1 MSKKILVFTGSR
13 GEWGYLRPILE
24 KFKDTDHEVRLAITN
39 MHVDPSFGMTEN
51 EIIADGFQPHYR
63 IFMNV
68 SGDAKSAWARSLG
81 KLGIELP
88 NVFSDFSPDIILLAG
103 DRAETFMAAVSA
115 FYSNVIIAHIQAGE
129 LSGHKDGMA
138 RHALGKLA
146 HVHFASN
153 KDAADRLSR
162 LGEEEFR
169 IHTTGAPQLDNL
181 LDKNEISN
189 ISDVCLKLRLKPSDR
204 FCLCI
209 VHPSS
214 SDEQVSPAKFAKIIH
229 EVLKARGLNQ
239 IWILPNNDSGSND
252 IVNEVTHLPK
262 EFVRV
267 TRNLARN
274 DYVALLSNCEFIIG
288 NSSSGILEAP
298 SLGVVSINIG
308 SRQTGRLRSRKVI
321 DVPIASKES
330 IDKAIDNVS
339 SEQNTVI
346 DKQYGDGNSSL
357 KIVTILN
364 NLVIDEKLKNKFLM
378 E

>member
-1 MSKKILVFTGSR
+1 
-13 GEWGYLRPILE
+13 
-24 KFKDTDHEVRLAITN
+24 

-51 EIIADGFQPHYR
+51 EIIADGFQPRYR
-63 IFMNV
+63 IFMNIA
-68 SGDAKSAWARSLG
+68 GHTESAWARSLG
-81 KLGIELP
+81 LLGIQLP
-88 NVFSDFSPDIILLAG
+88 NVFDDFSPDIILLAG

-153 KDAADRLSR
+153 KDAADRLIR

-181 LDKNEISN
+181 LDKSEISN
-189 ISDVCLKLRLKPSDR
+189 ISDVCLNLRLNPSDR
-204 FCLCI
+204 FCVCI

-214 SDEQVSPAKFAKIIH
+214 DEKVSPAVFAKIMH
-229 EVLKARGLNQ
+229 NALTAKGLYQ
-239 IWILPNNDSGSND
+239 IWILPNNDSGSTD

-274 DYVALLSNCEFIIG
+274 DYAALLTNCEFIIG

-308 SRQTGRLRSRKVI
+308 SRQTGRLRSRTVI
-321 DVPIASKES
+321 DVPVASAES
-330 IDKAIDNVS
+330 IDQAIASVA
-339 SEQNTVI
+339 SEQNTGS
-346 DKQYGDGNSSL
+346 DKQYGDGDSSS
-357 KIVTILN
+357 KIVTVMN
-364 NLVIDEKLKNKFLM
+364 DLVIDDKLINKFLV

>member
-13 GEWGYLRPILE
+13 GEWGYLRPILK
-24 KFKDTDHEVRLAITN
+24 KFGDTNHDVRLAITN
-39 MHVDPSFGMTEN
+39 MHVDPAFGMTES
-51 EIIADGFQPHYR
+51 EIITDGFQPDYR

-68 SGDAKSAWARSLG
+68 AGVSETAWARSLG
-81 KLGIELP
+81 LMGVQLP
-88 NVFSDFSPDIILLAG
+88 NVFDDFSPDIILLAG

-115 FYSNVIIAHIQAGE
+115 FYSNIIIAHIQAGE

-153 KDAADRLSR
+153 KDAADRLIR
-162 LGEEEFR
+162 LGEEKFR

-181 LDKNEISN
+181 LDKNEISD
-189 ISDVCLKLRLKPSDR
+189 IKDVCSQLRLSASDK

-214 SDEQVSPAKFAKIIH
+214 DEKVSPAEIAKIIYKTL
-229 EVLKARGLNQ
+229 EKRDIYQV
-239 IWILPNNDSGSND
+239 WILPNNDTGSAE
-252 IVNEVTHLPK
+252 IVDEITHLPK
-262 EFVRV
+262 ELVRV

-274 DYVALLSNCEFIIG
+274 DYASLLVNCNFIIG

-298 SLGVVSINIG
+298 SVGVASINIG
-308 SRQTGRLRSRKVI
+308 SRQTGRLRSKTVI
-321 DVPIASKES
+321 DVPVASIES
-330 IDKAIDNVS
+330 VDSAIDKVM
-339 SEQNTVI
+339 SEKNFDS
-346 DKQYGDGNSSL
+346 DKQYGEGDSSS
-357 KIVTILN
+357 KIVNVLDQ
-364 NLVIDEKLKNKFLM
+364 LSIDDKLINKFLV

>member
-13 GEWGYLRPILE
+13 GEWGYLRPILK
-24 KFKDTDHEVRLAITN
+24 KFGDTNHDVRLAVTN
-39 MHVDPSFGMTEN
+39 MHVDPAFGMTES
-51 EIIADGFQPHYR
+51 EIISDGFQPDYR
-63 IFMNV
+63 IFMNIAGV
-68 SGDAKSAWARSLG
+68 SETAWARSLG
-81 KLGIELP
+81 LMGVQLP
-88 NVFSDFSPDIILLAG
+88 NVFDVFSPDIILLAG

-115 FYSNVIIAHIQAGE
+115 FYSNIIIAHIQAGE

-153 KDAADRLSR
+153 KDAADRLIR

-181 LDKNEISN
+181 LDKNEISD
-189 ISDVCLKLRLKPSDR
+189 IKDVCSQLRLSDSDK

-214 SDEQVSPAKFAKIIH
+214 DEKVSPAEITKIIYKTLEKRNIH
-229 EVLKARGLNQ
+229 QV
-239 IWILPNNDSGSND
+239 WILPNNDTGSKE
-252 IVNEVTHLPK
+252 IVDEITHLPK
-262 EFVRV
+262 DLVRV

-274 DYVALLSNCEFIIG
+274 DYASLLVNCNFIIG

-298 SLGVVSINIG
+298 SVGVASINIG
-308 SRQTGRLRSRKVI
+308 SRQTGRLCSKTVI
-321 DVPIASKES
+321 DVPLASIES
-330 IDKAIDNVS
+330 VDSAIDKVLSKKNFD
-339 SEQNTVI
+339 T
-346 DKQYGDGNSSL
+346 DKQYGEGESSSQ
-357 KIVTILN
+357 IVNVLDQLSIN
-364 NLVIDEKLKNKFLM
+364 DKLINKFLV

>member
-13 GEWGYLRPILE
+13 GEWGYLRPILK
-24 KFKDTDHEVRLAITN
+24 KFKDTDHDVRLVVTN
-39 MHVDPSFGMTEN
+39 MHVDPTFGMTEN
-51 EIIADGFQPHYR
+51 EIITDGFQPHYR

-68 SGDAKSAWARSLG
+68 AGHAESAWARSLG
-81 KLGIELP
+81 LLGIQLP
-88 NVFSDFSPDIILLAG
+88 NVFDDFSPDIILLAG

-153 KDAADRLSR
+153 KDAADRLIR
-162 LGEEEFR
+162 LGEEKFR

-189 ISDVCLKLRLKPSDR
+189 ISDVCLKLRLNPLES
-204 FCLCI
+204 FCVCV

-214 SDEQVSPAKFAKIIH
+214 DENISPAVFAKRVH
-229 EVLKARGLNQ
+229 KALSDRGIYQ
-239 IWILPNNDSGSND
+239 IWILPNNDSGSVD
-252 IVNEVTHLPK
+252 IINEVTHFSK
-262 EFVRV
+262 EFVRI

-274 DYVALLSNCEFIIG
+274 DYASLLSNCKFIIG

-308 SRQTGRLRSRKVI
+308 SRQTGRLRSQTVI
-321 DVPIASKES
+321 DVPVASLDS
-330 IDKAIDNVS
+330 INKAIDII
-339 SEQNTVI
+339 EDEPKTVY
-346 DKQYGDGNSSL
+346 DKQYGDGDSSA
-357 KIVTILN
+357 KIVNVLN
-364 NLVIDEKLKNKFLM
+364 NLVIDGKLTNKFLV

>member
-13 GEWGYLRPILE
+13 GEWGYLRPIL
-24 KFKDTDHEVRLAITN
+24 KRFKDTDHDVRLAVTN

-51 EIIADGFQPHYR
+51 EIIADGFQPRYR

-68 SGDAKSAWARSLG
+68 AGDAESAWARSLG
-81 KLGIELP
+81 LLGIQLP
-88 NVFSDFSPDIILLAG
+88 NVFDDFSPDIILLAG

-153 KDAADRLSR
+153 KDAADRLIR

-169 IHTTGAPQLDNL
+169 IHTSGAPQLDNL

-189 ISDVCLKLRLKPSDR
+189 ISDVCLNLRLNPSDR
-204 FCLCI
+204 FCVCI

-214 SDEQVSPAKFAKIIH
+214 DETVSPAAFAKIIN
-229 EVLKARGLNQ
+229 KALTANGLYQ
-239 IWILPNNDSGSND
+239 IWILPNNDSGSID

-274 DYVALLSNCEFIIG
+274 DYAALLTNCEFIIG

-308 SRQTGRLRSRKVI
+308 SRQTGRLRSRTVI
-321 DVPIASKES
+321 DVPVASAES
-330 IDKAIDNVS
+330 IDQAIADVAN
-339 SEQNTVI
+339 ELNTGT
-346 DKQYGDGNSSL
+346 DKQYGDGDSSS
-357 KIVTILN
+357 KIVTVLN
-364 NLVIDEKLKNKFLM
+364 NLVIDEKLLNKFLV

>member
-1 MSKKILVFTGSR
+1 M
-13 GEWGYLRPILE
+13 
-24 KFKDTDHEVRLAITN
+24 
-39 MHVDPSFGMTEN
+39 
-51 EIIADGFQPHYR
+51 
-63 IFMNV
+63 
-68 SGDAKSAWARSLG
+68 
-81 KLGIELP
+81 
-88 NVFSDFSPDIILLAG
+88 
-103 DRAETFMAAVSA
+103 
-115 FYSNVIIAHIQAGE
+115 
-129 LSGHKDGMA
+129 
-138 RHALGKLA
+138 
-146 HVHFASN
+146 
-153 KDAADRLSR
+153 
-162 LGEEEFR
+162 
-169 IHTTGAPQLDNL
+169 
-181 LDKNEISN
+181 
-189 ISDVCLKLRLKPSDR
+189 
-204 FCLCI
+204 
-209 VHPSS
+209 
-214 SDEQVSPAKFAKIIH
+214 
-229 EVLKARGLNQ
+229 
-239 IWILPNNDSGSND
+239 PNNDSGSND

>member
-1 MSKKILVFTGSR
+1 VSKKILVFTGAR
-13 GEWGYLRPILE
+13 GEWGYLRPVLK
-24 KFKDTDHEVRLAITN
+24 KFKDTDHEVRLAVTN
-39 MHVDPSFGMTEN
+39 MHVDPAFGMTEN

-68 SGDAKSAWARSLG
+68 AGGAESAWARSLG
-81 KLGIELP
+81 LLGIQLP
-88 NVFSDFSPDIILLAG
+88 NVFDDFSPDIILLAG

-153 KDAADRLSR
+153 KDAADRLIR

-189 ISDVCLKLRLKPSDR
+189 LSDVCLKLRLNPSDR
-204 FCLCI
+204 FCVCI

-214 SDEQVSPAKFAKIIH
+214 DETVSPKVFAKIIH
-229 EVLKARGLNQ
+229 KALTARGLYQ
-239 IWILPNNDSGSND
+239 IWILPNNDSGSTD

-274 DYVALLSNCEFIIG
+274 DYAALLSNCEFIIG

-308 SRQTGRLRSRKVI
+308 SRQTGRLRSRTVI
-321 DVPIASKES
+321 DVPVASAES
-330 IDKAIDNVS
+330 IDQAINSVANERNAGS
-339 SEQNTVI
+339 
-346 DKQYGDGNSSL
+346 DKQYGDGDSSS
-357 KIVTILN
+357 KIVTVLN
-364 NLVIDEKLKNKFLM
+364 NLVIEEKLINKFLV

>member
-24 KFKDTDHEVRLAITN
+24 KLKDTDHDVRLAVTN
-39 MHVDPSFGMTEN
+39 MHVDPAFGRTEV

-63 IFMNV
+63 MFMNV
-68 SGDAKSAWARSLG
+68 SGDAESAWARSLAL
-81 KLGIELP
+81 LGIQLP
-88 NVFSDFSPDIILLAG
+88 NVFDDFSPDIILLAG
-103 DRAETFMAAVSA
+103 DRAETFMAGVSA

-153 KDAADRLSR
+153 KDAADRLIR

-169 IHTTGAPQLDNL
+169 IHTTGAPQLDDL

-189 ISDVCLKLRLKPSDR
+189 INDVCVKLRLNPSDR
-204 FCLCI
+204 FCVCI

-214 SDEQVSPAKFAKIIH
+214 DEKISPALFAKIIH
-229 EVLKARGLNQ
+229 NSLISRGIHQ
-239 IWILPNNDSGSND
+239 IWILPNNDSGSVD
-252 IVNEVTHLPK
+252 IINEVTHFSK
-262 EFVRV
+262 EFVRI

-274 DYVALLSNCEFIIG
+274 DYASLLSNCEFIIG

-298 SLGVVSINIG
+298 SLGVVSINVG
-308 SRQTGRLRSRKVI
+308 SRQTGRLRSKTVI
-321 DVPIASKES
+321 DVPVASFE
-330 IDKAIDNVS
+330 AIDQAIDSAANERKTVS
-339 SEQNTVI
+339 
-346 DKQYGDGNSSL
+346 DKQYGDGDSSTR
-357 KIVTILN
+357 IVNVLN
-364 NLVIDEKLKNKFLM
+364 NLVIDEKLINKFLV

>member
-13 GEWGYLRPILE
+13 GEWGYLRPILK
-24 KFKDTDHEVRLAITN
+24 KFGDTNHDVRLAVTN
-39 MHVDPSFGMTEN
+39 MHVDPAFGMTES
-51 EIIADGFQPHYR
+51 EIISDGFQPDYR
-63 IFMNV
+63 IFMNIAGV
-68 SGDAKSAWARSLG
+68 SETAWARSLG
-81 KLGIELP
+81 LMGVQLP
-88 NVFSDFSPDIILLAG
+88 NVFDVFSPDIILLAG

-115 FYSNVIIAHIQAGE
+115 FYSNIIIAHIQAGE

-153 KDAADRLSR
+153 KDAADRLIR

-181 LDKNEISN
+181 LDKNEISD
-189 ISDVCLKLRLKPSDR
+189 IKDVCSQLRLSDSDK

-214 SDEQVSPAKFAKIIH
+214 DEKVSPAEITKIIYKTLEKRNIH
-229 EVLKARGLNQ
+229 QV
-239 IWILPNNDSGSND
+239 WILPNNDTGSKE
-252 IVNEVTHLPK
+252 IVDEITHLPK
-262 EFVRV
+262 DLVRV

-274 DYVALLSNCEFIIG
+274 DYASLLVNCNFIIG

-298 SLGVVSINIG
+298 SVGVASINIG
-308 SRQTGRLRSRKVI
+308 SRQTGRLRSKTVI
-321 DVPIASKES
+321 DVPLASIES
-330 IDKAIDNVS
+330 VDSAIDKVLSKKNFD
-339 SEQNTVI
+339 T
-346 DKQYGDGNSSL
+346 DKQYGEGESSSQ
-357 KIVTILN
+357 IVNVLDQLSIN
-364 NLVIDEKLKNKFLM
+364 DKLINKFLV

>member
-1 MSKKILVFTGSR
+1 MNKKILVFTGSR
-13 GEWGYLRPILE
+13 GEWGYLRPVLK
-24 KFKDTDHEVRLAITN
+24 KFKDTNHDVRLAVTN
-39 MHVDPSFGMTEN
+39 MHVDPFFGMTEN
-51 EIIADGFQPHYR
+51 EIIAEGFQPRYR

-68 SGDAKSAWARSLG
+68 AGGAESAWARSLG
-81 KLGIELP
+81 LLGIQLP
-88 NVFSDFSPDIILLAG
+88 NVFDDFCPDIILLAG

-153 KDAADRLSR
+153 EDAVDRLIR
-162 LGEEEFR
+162 LGEQEFR
-169 IHTTGAPQLDNL
+169 IHKTGAPQLDNL
-181 LDKNEISN
+181 LDQDEISN
-189 ISDVCLKLRLKPSDR
+189 ISDVCVKLRFNPLDR
-204 FCLCI
+204 FCVCI

-214 SDEQVSPAKFAKIIH
+214 DETVHPAVFARIMHKA
-229 EVLKARGLNQ
+229 LAARGLMQ
-239 IWILPNNDSGSND
+239 IWILPNNDSGSAD

-262 EFVRV
+262 QFVRV

-274 DYVALLSNCEFIIG
+274 DYAALLSNCEFIIG

-308 SRQTGRLRSRKVI
+308 SRQTGRLRSRTVI
-321 DVPIASKES
+321 DVPIASAET
-330 IDKAIDNVS
+330 IEQAIDCVS
-339 SEQNTVI
+339 SRQHTGA
-346 DKQYGDGNSSL
+346 DKQYGNGDSSS
-357 KIVTILN
+357 KIVAVLN
-364 NLVIDEKLKNKFLM
+364 NLIIDDKLTNKFLV